1 MAERMSSRS
10 RALTCRGPRHW
21 GELRNPLTLAADCPA
36 RGQRARWPVRM
47 RTIRP
52 LHCGRPEAAHDAD
65 WFASGPDADRQAGGQ
80 RERPAPADW
89 LAAEVALIRVDGT
102 AGGGMVTIRMD
113 GHKNVLGVK
122 IDPEVAGDVEMLQDL
137 VLAASNDAAKKVDEE
152 SQKKMGGM
160 LGGLG
165 LPPGLF

>member
-1 MAERMSSRS
+1 MKMPGNMNMQAMMKQAQQMQEK
-10 RALTCRGPRHW
+10 
-21 GELRNPLTLAADCPA
+21 LA
-36 RGQRARWPVRM
+36 Q
-47 RTIRP
+47 
-52 LHCGRPEAAHDAD
+52 
-65 WFASGPDADRQAGGQ
+65 
-80 RERPAPADW
+80 
-89 LAAEVALIRVDGT
+89 EVALIRVDGT

-137 VLAASNDAAKKVDEE
+137 VLAASNEAAKKVDEE

-160 LGGLG
+160 LGGMG